1 MRYSLGLP
9 CQKRRISAAVSIKL
23 GCLRDGHALSST
35 KYYFDSLK
43 SIAGPVITNMSKI
56 SQSESQR
63 IRAGHLLILGGCNTK
78 IKNPDFNQVPA
89 FEVYNYPEYV
99 VLRNFLKEKGWP
111 PGLIIKIISA
121 KHGIINATK
130 LIEPYD
136 KRLDKKTAEK
146 IRPQVMRKLNEFEW
160 PASVFININKD
171 CQPAISDIA
180 TLFGTDKIKY
190 SAGVNGKKL
199 QALKQWLHN
208 LPNEPASDNSSTSDN
223 FQEQSD
229 EHRYLY
235 FFPDWADYVYEPFC
249 ADETD
254 ENRKVENRKYAHEV
268 FADDPPYDGLLL
280 SLAQL
285 RTKNGH
291 LNGSMKD
298 FREEIGVPDSLRL
311 FGDCGAFS
319 YIKEENPPLSC
330 EEAASLYNK
339 FGFDFGASVDHIPVS
354 SSLLSDEERA
364 ARMNLTAKNA
374 EKFLEIHRSNNS
386 YKFNPVGSIQG
397 ITPEDYA
404 DFASEYIKWGY
415 KHIALGGLV
424 RRQDSDI
431 LKILAAVRETLQEAT
446 RGQNQRIWV
455 HLFGILRPKLQP
467 IFQDLG
473 VSSFDSASYLRKA
486 WASPDRN
493 YLTEDGTWYGSIRI
507 PFSTS
512 KAMREAAESN
522 PELSNGNM
530 QAMEEKCLLSLSRF
544 DDEEIPEKEVKEIL
558 RDVNKYSECFPRKNW
573 PSPKKSSNHLCKK
586 HEKLRKKHE
595 ELLME
600 RPWEKCECKVCQE
613 ARIHVVI
620 FRGAHRNRRRGF
632 HNTWV
637 FYHKILHGKR
647 KKS

>member
-1 MRYSLGLP
+1 
-9 CQKRRISAAVSIKL
+9 
-23 GCLRDGHALSST
+23 
-35 KYYFDSLK
+35 
-43 SIAGPVITNMSKI
+43 MSKN
-56 SQSESQR
+56 SQPKSKESP
-63 IRAGHLLILGGCNTK
+63 AGHLLILGCSDRR
-78 IKNPDFNQVPA
+78 IENPPFNRMPA
-89 FEVYNYPEYV
+89 FEVYVRHNYE
-99 VLRNFLKEKGWP
+99 VLQKFLRENGWP
-111 PGLIIKIISA
+111 PGLMIKIVSA
-121 KHGIINATK
+121 KHKIIDATE
-130 LIEPYD
+130 LIEPYNEC
-136 KRLDKKTAEK
+136 LDKEKAEK
-146 IRPQVMRKLNEFEW
+146 INLQVRRKLKKLEQPE
-160 PASVFININKD
+160 SVFISINKD
-171 CQPAISDIA
+171 HRPAISSIETVFDVEIEYA
-180 TLFGTDKIKY
+180 KGR
-190 SAGVNGKKL
+190 GGEKK
-199 QALKQWLHN
+199 QKLKEWLHN
-208 LPNEPASDNSSTSDN
+208 LPNKPASDNS
-223 FQEQSD
+223 QEQSD

-254 ENRKVENRKYAHEV
+254 ENRKVENRKYVHEV

-291 LNGSMKD
+291 LNGSMED
-298 FREEIGVPDSLRL
+298 FREKMGVPDNLRL

-319 YIKEENPPLSC
+319 YIKDKTPPLSC

-339 FGFDFGASVDHIPVS
+339 FGFDFGASVDHIPI
-354 SSLLSDEERA
+354 SSLLSDEERD

-374 EKFLEIHRSNNS
+374 EEFLEVHRSNG

-397 ITPEDYA
+397 ITPEHYA

-446 RGQNQRIWV
+446 RGQDQRIWV

-467 IFQDLG
+467 IFQNLG

-512 KAMREAAESN
+512 KVMREAAESN

-544 DDEEIPEKEVKEIL
+544 NYEEIPEKEVKEIL
-558 RDVNKYSECFPRKNW
+558 LDVNKYSECFPRKNW
-573 PSPKKSSNHLCKK
+573 PPQKKSSNHICKK

-600 RPWEKCECKVCQE
+600 RPWEKCECKICQE
-613 ARIHVVI
+613 AGIHVVI

-637 FYHKILHGKR
+637 FYHKILHGRR
-647 KKS
+647 KKSSKK

>member
-1 MRYSLGLP
+1 
-9 CQKRRISAAVSIKL
+9 
-23 GCLRDGHALSST
+23 
-35 KYYFDSLK
+35 
-43 SIAGPVITNMSKI
+43 MSKI

-63 IRAGHLLILGGCNTK
+63 IRAGHLLILGGSNKK

-89 FEVYNYPEYV
+89 FEVYNNPEYI
-99 VLRNFLKEKGWP
+99 VLQKFLREKGWP

-121 KHGIINATK
+121 EHRIVDATE
-130 LIEPYD
+130 LIKPYD

-146 IRPQVMRKLNEFEW
+146 IEPQVIQKLKELEL

-171 CQPAISDIA
+171 CQPAISNI
-180 TLFGTDKIKY
+180 TPLFGSDKIEY
-190 SAGVNGKKL
+190 SKGVNGKKL

-208 LPNEPASDNSSTSDN
+208 LPNKTASDNS
-223 FQEQSD
+223 QEQSD

-235 FFPDWADYVYEPFC
+235 FFPDWGDYVYEPFC

-291 LNGSMKD
+291 LNDFMQD
-298 FREEIGVPDSLRL
+298 FRKKIGVPDSLRL

-319 YIKEENPPLSC
+319 YIKDETPPISC
-330 EEAASLYNK
+330 EDAASFYNQ
-339 FGFDFGASVDHIPVS
+339 FGFDFGASVDHIPIS
-354 SSLLSDEERA
+354 SLSDEERD
-364 ARMNLTAKNA
+364 ARMNLTAENA
-374 EKFLEIHRSNNS
+374 EKFFKIHRKEK
-386 YKFNPVGSIQG
+386 YQFRPVGSIQG
-397 ITPEDYA
+397 ITPKDYA
-404 DFASEYIKWGY
+404 DFVSKYIEWGY

-424 RRQDSDI
+424 HRQDSDI
-431 LKILAAVRETLQEAT
+431 LAILAAVRERLQEAT

-486 WASPDRN
+486 WASQNMSYFTAD
-493 YLTEDGTWYGSIRI
+493 EGWYGSIRI

-512 KAMREAAESN
+512 KVMREQAKKN
-522 PELSNGNM
+522 PKYSNGAM
-530 QAMEEKCLLSLSRF
+530 QKLEEECLSSLSRF
-544 DDEEIPEKEVKEIL
+544 DDGEISEKEVLKKINE
-558 RDVNKYSECFPRKNW
+558 YSALLPRKN
-573 PSPKKSSNHLCKK
+573 SSNHLKVSKHLSEK
-586 HEKLRKKHE
+586 HEI
-595 ELLME
+595 LLKE
-600 RPWEKCECKVCQE
+600 RPWEKCECKVCQD
-613 ARIHVVI
+613 AGIHVVI
-620 FRGAHRNRRRGF
+620 FRGANRNRRRGF

-637 FYHKILHGKR
+637 FYHKILHVNRKR
-647 KKS
+647 SPRKLDT

>member
-1 MRYSLGLP
+1 
-9 CQKRRISAAVSIKL
+9 
-23 GCLRDGHALSST
+23 
-35 KYYFDSLK
+35 
-43 SIAGPVITNMSKI
+43 MSKK

-63 IRAGHLLILGGCNTK
+63 IRAGHLLILGGCNKT

-89 FEVYNYPEYV
+89 FEVYDYPEYR
-99 VLRNFLKEKGWP
+99 VLRKFLKKKGWP

-121 KHGIINATK
+121 KHEIIDATN
-130 LIEPYD
+130 LIKPYD

-146 IRPQVMRKLNEFEW
+146 IRPQVMQKLEELEL

-171 CQPAISDIA
+171 YQPAISCIT
-180 TLFGTDKIKY
+180 TLFGHDKTKY
-190 SAGVNGKKL
+190 SKGENGKKL

-208 LPNEPASDNSSTSDN
+208 LPNKPASDNS
-223 FQEQSD
+223 QEQSD
-229 EHRYLY
+229 EHPYLY
-235 FFPDWADYVYEPFC
+235 FFPDWGDYVYDPFC

-254 ENRKVENRKYAHEV
+254 ENRKVENRKYMHEI
-268 FADDPPYDGLLL
+268 FKDDTPYDGLLL

-285 RTKNGH
+285 RTKNGP
-291 LNGSMKD
+291 LNDLMED
-298 FREEIGVPDSLRL
+298 FRKNMKVPDKLLL

-319 YIKEENPPLSC
+319 YIKDKTPPLSC

-339 FGFDFGASVDHIPVS
+339 FGFDFGASVDHIPIS
-354 SSLLSDEERA
+354 SSLLSDEERDV
-364 ARMNLTAKNA
+364 RMNLTAKNA
-374 EKFLEIHRSNNS
+374 EEFLEIHRSNG

-397 ITPEDYA
+397 ITSEHYA

-431 LKILAAVRETLQEAT
+431 LEILAAVRETLQEAT

-455 HLFGILRPKLQP
+455 HLFGILRPKLQL

-486 WASPDRN
+486 WSSPDRN

-512 KAMREAAESN
+512 KVMREAAESN

-544 DDEEIPEKEVKEIL
+544 DDEDIPEKEVKEIL
-558 RDVNKYSECFPRKNW
+558 LDVNKYSECFPRKNW
-573 PSPKKSSNHLCKK
+573 PQEKKSSNHLCKK

-595 ELLME
+595 ELLTE
-600 RPWEKCECKVCQE
+600 RPWEKCKCKVCRD
-613 ARIHVVI
+613 AGIHVVI
-620 FRGAHRNRRRGF
+620 FRGANRNRRRGF

-637 FYHKILHGKR
+637 FYHKILHGGR
-647 KKS
+647 KKSSKK

>member
-1 MRYSLGLP
+1 MSP
-9 CQKRRISAAVSIKL
+9 
-23 GCLRDGHALSST
+23 
-35 KYYFDSLK
+35 K
-43 SIAGPVITNMSKI
+43 SQGSP
-56 SQSESQR
+56 
-63 IRAGHLLILGGCNTK
+63 AGHLLILGCSDRR
-78 IKNPDFNQVPA
+78 IENPPFNRMPA
-89 FEVYNYPEYV
+89 FEVYEGPSYQ
-99 VLRNFLKEKGWP
+99 VLRKFLRENGWP
-111 PGLIIKIISA
+111 PGLIIKIVSA
-121 KHGIINATK
+121 KHEIIDATE
-130 LIEPYD
+130 LIEPYNEC
-136 KRLDKKTAEK
+136 LDKEKAEK
-146 IRPQVMRKLNEFEW
+146 IKPQVKRKLEELEL
-160 PASVFININKD
+160 PESVFISINKD
-171 CQPAISDIA
+171 HRPAISRIETVFDVEIEYA
-180 TLFGTDKIKY
+180 KGR
-190 SAGVNGKKL
+190 GGKKK
-199 QALKQWLHN
+199 QQLKEWLHN
-208 LPNEPASDNSSTSDN
+208 LPNKSAPDNS
-223 FQEQSD
+223 QEQSD

-254 ENRKVENRKYAHEV
+254 ENRKVENRKYVHEV

-339 FGFDFGASVDHIPVS
+339 FGFDFGASVDHIPIS
-354 SSLLSDEERA
+354 SSLLSDEERDV
-364 ARMNLTAKNA
+364 RMNLTAKNA
-374 EKFLEIHRSNNS
+374 KEFLEIHRSNG

-397 ITPEDYA
+397 ITSEHYA

-467 IFQDLG
+467 LFQDLG

-486 WASPDRN
+486 WSSPDRN
-493 YLTEDGTWYGSIRI
+493 YLTEDGKWYGSIRI

-512 KAMREAAESN
+512 KAMCEAAESN

-558 RDVNKYSECFPRKNW
+558 QDVNKYSECFPRKNW
-573 PSPKKSSNHLCKK
+573 PPQKKSSNHLCKK

-595 ELLME
+595 ELLTQ
-600 RPWEKCECKVCQE
+600 RPWKKCECKICQE
-613 ARIHVVI
+613 AGIHVVI
-620 FRGAHRNRRRGF
+620 FRGANRNRRRGF

-637 FYHKILHGKR
+637 FYHKILHGGR